1 MKRKKHILILAAAL
15 LCMFLC
21 TGCVGQSAETLY
33 TLPKQPD
40 EYYDLQNAID
50 QVLGMGA
57 AYSGPLTGS
66 NQQAVQLADLDG
78 DGEDEAIV
86 FVKVSGPKSLKAYI
100 FDKEAEGTYQ
110 NTAVIEGDGSAF
122 DAADYVQIDG
132 EPGLEIIV
140 GRQLSEQI
148 SQSLGA
154 YAYREGRLVELM
166 TANYAEY
173 TAVDLD
179 GDDCR
184 DIFILR
190 QEADDRT
197 GTAELYRY
205 SGGQMVREPEV
216 SLSTGAKEIKRMVTG
231 YVSDRVPAVFVAS
244 TYSQEEI
251 VTDIFAFLDGGF
263 RNISSNAE
271 TGLSAQT
278 VRNYNV
284 YAADI
289 DKDGLVELPT
299 PVALPSTN
307 AAEETFWVID
317 WFNLGVDGQRTTKM
331 TTFHSYQNG
340 WYLELPESW
349 HDRMTVS
356 RTVTELDVHGHVFSK
371 WNGRGIEPEEIF
383 TVYAFTGENRL
394 EQAQAAGCFLL
405 AEKGETAYAASFGD
419 CPWAK
424 ELTQNDLQ
432 AMFHFIQV
440 DWNSGEI

>member
-1 MKRKKHILILAAAL
+1 MIGKKHILLLAAAL
-15 LCMFLC
+15 FCAVLC
-21 TGCVGQSAETLY
+21 TGCVGQPADSLY
-33 TLPKQPD
+33 ALPKQPD
-40 EYYDLQNAID
+40 EYYELQNAID
-50 QVLGMGA
+50 QVMVSGA

-78 DGEDEAIV
+78 DHEDEAIV
-86 FVKVSGPKSLKAYI
+86 FVKVGGSKALKAYI
-100 FDKEAEGTYQ
+100 FDNGPDGTYQ

-122 DAADYVQIDG
+122 DAVDYIQMDG

-154 YAYREGRLVELM
+154 YAYRDGRLVELM

-173 TAVDLD
+173 TVVDLD

-184 DIFILR
+184 DVFILR
-190 QEADDRT
+190 QEAEGRT
-197 GTAELYRY
+197 GMAELYRCEN
-205 SGGQMVREPEV
+205 GQVIREPEV
-216 SLSTGAKEIKRMVTG
+216 SLSAGAKEIKRMVTG
-231 YVSDRVPAVFVAS
+231 YVSPGVPAVFVAS
-244 TYSQEEI
+244 AYGQEDI
-251 VTDIFAFLDGGF
+251 ITDIFACPGGKF
-263 RNISSNAE
+263 RNISTNAE

-289 DKDGLVELPT
+289 DNDGLVELPT
-299 PVALPSTN
+299 PVALPSTR
-307 AAEETFWVID
+307 AEDETYWVID
-317 WFNLGVDGQRTTKM
+317 WFNLGTDGQRITKM
-331 TTFHSYQNG
+331 TTFHSYQSG

-356 RTVTELDVHGHVFSK
+356 RREADLDVHGYTFSK
-371 WNGRGIEPEEIF
+371 WNGRGAETEEIF
-383 TVYAFTGENRL
+383 TIYAFTGEDRL
-394 EQAQAAGCFLL
+394 EQAAADGCFLL
-405 AEKGETAYAASFGD
+405 AEKGETAFAASFGD
-419 CPWAK
+419 CPWAE
-424 ELTQNDLQ
+424 ELTEHDLQ

>member
-1 MKRKKHILILAAAL
+1 MKRKKYILAL
-15 LCMFLC
+15 LAVLLLLIFG
-21 TGCVGQSAETLY
+21 TGCSRQPADTLY
-33 TLPKQPD
+33 ALPRQPD
-40 EYYDLQNAID
+40 EYYELQSAID
-50 QVLGMGA
+50 QVLGKGT
-57 AYSGPLTGS
+57 AYAGPLTGS

-86 FVKVSGPKSLKAYI
+86 FIKVSGTKALRACI
-100 FDKEAEGTYQ
+100 FDNGEDGTYK

-122 DAADYVQIDG
+122 DAVDYIQMDG

-154 YAYREGRLVELM
+154 YAYRDGRLVELM

-173 TAVDLD
+173 TVVDLD

-197 GTAELYRY
+197 GVAELYRY
-205 SGGQMVREPEV
+205 ENGGVIREPEV
-216 SLSTGAKEIKRMVTG
+216 SLSTGATQIKRMVTG
-231 YVSDRVPAVFVAS
+231 YASPGVPAVFVAS
-244 TYSQEEI
+244 AYGQENI
-251 VTDIFAFLDGGF
+251 ITDIFAFMDGTF
-263 RNISSNAE
+263 RNVSTNAE

-289 DKDGLVELPT
+289 DNDGLVELPT
-299 PVALPSTN
+299 PVALPSMEI
-307 AAEETFWVID
+307 AEETYWVID

-340 WYLELPESW
+340 WYLEIPELW
-349 HDRMTVS
+349 RDRI
-356 RTVTELDVHGHVFSK
+356 TVTRRQADFDIHGYTFSQ
-371 WNGRGIEPEEIF
+371 WNGRGEQSEEIF
-383 TVYAFTGENRL
+383 TIYSFAGDDRL
-394 EQAQAAGCFLL
+394 EQASAEGRFLL
-405 AEKGETAYAASFGD
+405 AEKGETAFAASFGESA
-419 CPWAK
+419 WAQ
-424 ELTQNDLQ
+424 ELTEQDLKT
-432 AMFHFIQV
+432 MFHFIQV

>member
-1 MKRKKHILILAAAL
+1 MRRKKNILILAAAAF
-15 LCMFLC
+15 CMLLC

-33 TLPKQPD
+33 TLPRQPD
-40 EYYDLQNAID
+40 EYYELQSAID
-50 QVLGMGA
+50 QVLGTGA
-57 AYSGPLTGS
+57 SYSGPLTGS

-78 DGEDEAIV
+78 DARDEAIV
-86 FVKVSGPKSLKAYI
+86 FAKVAGAKALKAYI
-100 FDKEAEGTYQ
+100 FDRGTDGAYE

-122 DAADYVQIDG
+122 DSADYVQIDG

-205 SGGQMVREPEV
+205 DSGQMVREPEV

-231 YVSDRVPAVFVAS
+231 YVSSGVPAVFVAS

-251 VTDIFAFLDGGF
+251 VTDIFSFRNGSF
-263 RNISSNAE
+263 RNISTNAE

-299 PVALPSTN
+299 PVALPSIS
-307 AAEETFWVID
+307 ALEETFWVID
-317 WFNLGVDGQRTTKM
+317 WFNLGVDGQRTIKM

-349 HDRMTVS
+349 HDKMTVS
-356 RTVTELDVHGHVFSK
+356 RTVTDLDVHGYTFSK
-371 WNGRGIEPEEIF
+371 WNGRGVDPEEIF
-383 TVYAFTGENRL
+383 TIYAFSGENRL
-394 EQAQAAGCFLL
+394 EQAKAAGCFLL

-419 CPWAK
+419 CPWAD
-424 ELTQNDLQ
+424 ELSENDLQ

>member
-1 MKRKKHILILAAAL
+1 MRRKKHILILAAAL
-15 LCMFLC
+15 FCLLLC
-21 TGCVGQSAETLY
+21 TGCVGQPADTLY
-33 TLPKQPD
+33 ALPRQPD
-40 EYYDLQNAID
+40 EYYELQSAID
-50 QVLGMGA
+50 QVLGTGA
-57 AYSGPLTGS
+57 SYSGPLTGS

-78 DGEDEAIV
+78 DGQDEAIV
-86 FVKVSGPKSLKAYI
+86 FVKVAGPKALKAYI
-100 FDKEAEGTYQ
+100 FDSEQDGTYQ

-122 DAADYVQIDG
+122 DSADYVQIDG

-190 QEADDRT
+190 QEVDDRT
-197 GTAELYRY
+197 DAAELYRY
-205 SGGQMVREPEV
+205 EGGRMVREPEV

-231 YVSDRVPAVFVAS
+231 YVSPGVPAVFVAS

-251 VTDIFAFLDGGF
+251 VTDIFAFLDGAF
-263 RNISSNAE
+263 RNISTNAE

-299 PVALPSTN
+299 PVALPSTS
-307 AAEETFWVID
+307 ATDETFWVID
-317 WFNLGVDGQRTTKM
+317 WFNLGVNGQRVTKM

-349 HDRMTVS
+349 HDKMTVS
-356 RTVTELDVHGHVFSK
+356 RAVTDLDVPGYTFSK
-371 WNGRGIEPEEIF
+371 WNGRSVEPEEIF

-394 EQAQAAGCFLL
+394 ERAEAAGCFLL
-405 AEKGETAYAASFGD
+405 AEKGETAYAAVFGD

-424 ELTQNDLQ
+424 ELSENDLQ

>member
-1 MKRKKHILILAAAL
+1 MNGKKYILASLAVL
-15 LCMFLC
+15 LLLILC
-21 TGCVGQSAETLY
+21 TGCAGQPADSLY
-33 TLPKQPD
+33 ALPKQPD
-40 EYYDLQNAID
+40 EYYELQSAID
-50 QVLGMGA
+50 QVLGTGA
-57 AYSGPLTGS
+57 AYAGPLTGA
-66 NQQAVQLADLDG
+66 NQQAVQLTDLDG

-86 FVKVSGPKSLKAYI
+86 FVKVSGAKALRVCI
-100 FDKEAEGTYQ
+100 FDDGEDGTYQ

-122 DAADYVQIDG
+122 DAVDYIQMDG

-154 YAYREGRLVELM
+154 YTYREGRIVELM

-173 TAVDLD
+173 TVVDLD

-197 GTAELYRY
+197 GVAELYRFENG
-205 SGGQMVREPEV
+205 SVIRESEV
-216 SLSTGAKEIKRMVTG
+216 SLSTGATQIKRMVTG
-231 YVSDRVPAVFVAS
+231 YVAPDVPAVFVAS
-244 TYSQEEI
+244 AYGQENI
-251 VTDIFAFLDGGF
+251 ITDIFACMNGKF

-278 VRNYNV
+278 IRNYNV

-289 DKDGLVELPT
+289 DGDGLVELPT
-299 PVALPSTN
+299 PVALPSEE
-307 AAEETFWVID
+307 AAEETYWVID

-340 WYLELPESW
+340 WYLEIPEQW
-349 HDRMTVS
+349 RDQLTITR
-356 RTVTELDVHGHVFSK
+356 RQEDLYIHGYTFSK
-371 WNGRGIEPEEIF
+371 WNGRNSRSEEIF
-383 TVYAFTGENRL
+383 TIYSFAGDDRL
-394 EQAQAAGCFLL
+394 MQASAEGRFLL
-405 AEKGETAYAASFGD
+405 AEKGETAFAASFGESE
-419 CPWAK
+419 WAGD
-424 ELTQNDLQ
+424 LTEEDLK
-432 AMFHFIQV
+432 AMFRFIQV